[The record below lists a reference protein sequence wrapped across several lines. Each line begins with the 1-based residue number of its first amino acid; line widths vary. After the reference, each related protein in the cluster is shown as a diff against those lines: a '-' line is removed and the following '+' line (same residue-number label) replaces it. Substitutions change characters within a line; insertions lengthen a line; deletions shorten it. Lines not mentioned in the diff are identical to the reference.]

1 MIEKMTKVRIIGPKT
16 RIDEA
21 VKALHAAAVLHIETV
36 PEEDIQNG
44 GILRRLPIEAE
55 RIREKEELEKAR
67 DALKNL
73 AALVPEPPVVRPAPV
88 EAREI
93 PRYMGDLAHIG
104 ERARELRARKDSLA
118 EELSS
123 IGKYERLLRGFAP
136 IVSRLGGLRNFEI
149 AGITLER
156 TREDIAGL
164 LESEVSRIT
173 DGAYRMLAKE
183 LDAETIGVVLAYPR
197 HFDPQVK
204 SLLMGRAISEV
215 RLPDEYADMALVE
228 ALTVMGRRRARIPGL
243 IEDID
248 RELSA
253 ISSQWYDEIAGT
265 SRAVDNALDEFGA
278 LSYAAASAF
287 AFIIEGW
294 VPAERYGDLLR
305 EFREAFGESVMIIPI
320 EAGAAQDD
328 SVPVLIRNPWF
339 IRPFEVFLSALPPPR
354 YGSVDPTAYVAV
366 FFPAFFGLIV
376 ADMGYGAV
384 TMALALFLRSRL
396 KGRKEAYRDIAT
408 VLAIA
413 SASAIFFGFLFGE
426 LFGDLGERLGLHPI
440 IFHRIEA
447 LTTLIYI
454 TIGIGVFHVL
464 LGIALGIKSSITRKK
479 TRKAGAKTAFFI
491 LVVSFLWVLGTM
503 MGILPEEYFLVAA
516 VIAALSFAALVFL
529 EGILGPVD
537 FLEALGNIV
546 SYVRIMAVG
555 TASVVMAL
563 VANRLGSLPESV
575 VMGVVVAG
583 LIHTLNLLLS
593 ILSPSI
599 QSMRLQYVEF
609 FSKFY
614 EGGGRKYRPFRR
626 R

>member
-1 MIEKMTKVRIIGPKT
+1 MLKARIIGPKS

-21 VKALHAAAVLHIETV
+21 VKALHSAAVLHIETV
-36 PEEDIQNG
+36 PEEDIGNG
-44 GILRRLPIEAE
+44 GLLRRLPIEAE
-55 RIREKEELEKAR
+55 RVREREELEKAR

-73 AALVPEPPVVRPAPV
+73 AALLPEPPVVRPVRV

-104 ERARELRARKDSLA
+104 ERARELRARKDALS

-123 IGKYERLLRGFAP
+123 LGKYEKLLRGFAP
-136 IVSRLGGLRNFEI
+136 IVSRLGGLKNFEVT
-149 AGITLER
+149 GVTLER

-173 DGAYRMLAKE
+173 EGAYRILTKD
-183 LDAETIGVVLAYPR
+183 LDAGTIGVVLAYPK
-197 HFDPQVK
+197 HFDQQVK
-204 SLLMGRAISEV
+204 TLLAGRAIGEV

-228 ALTVMGRRRARIPGL
+228 ALVLMGRRRALIPGL
-243 IEDID
+243 VSDID
-248 RELSA
+248 RELST
-253 ISSQWYDEIAGT
+253 ISLQWYDEIDGT
-265 SRAVDNALDEFGA
+265 ARAIDNALDEFGA
-278 LSYAAASAF
+278 FSYAAASSF

-294 VPAERYGDLLR
+294 VPAERYGALKE
-305 EFREAFGESVMIIPI
+305 EFRRSFGGSVMVSIM
-320 EAGAAQDD
+320 ETDLAQDD

-354 YGSVDPTAYVAV
+354 YGSVDPTLYVAI

-384 TMALALFLRSRL
+384 TMALALTLRSRL
-396 KGRKEAYRDIAT
+396 KERKAYRDIAT

-413 SASAIFFGFLFGE
+413 SASAIVFGFLFGE
-426 LFGDLGERLGLHPI
+426 FFGDLGERLGLHPI

-447 LTTLIYI
+447 LTTLIYV

-464 LGIALGIKSSITRKK
+464 LGIALGIKSSIARKK
-479 TRKAGAKTAFFI
+479 NKKAAAKAAFFL
-491 LVVSFLWVLGTM
+491 LVVSFLCVLGATT
-503 MGILPEEYFLVAA
+503 GNLPGEYLMAAA
-516 VIAALSFAALVFL
+516 VVSALSFAALVLL

-563 VANRLGSLPESV
+563 VANKLGSIPESLAI
-575 VMGVVVAG
+575 GVLVAG
-583 LIHTLNLLLS
+583 LVHVLNLLLS

-614 EGGGRKYRPFRR
+614 EGGGRRYRPFRR

>member
-1 MIEKMTKVRIIGPKT
+1 MLKVRIIGPRS

-21 VKALHAAAVLHIETV
+21 VKALHSAAVLHIETV
-36 PEEDIQNG
+36 PEEDINNG
-44 GILRRLPIEAE
+44 GLLRRLPIEAE
-55 RIREKEELEKAR
+55 RAREREELEKAR
-67 DALKNL
+67 DELRNL
-73 AALVPEPPVVRPAPV
+73 AALLPEPPVVRPVRV

-104 ERARELRARKDSLA
+104 ERARELRARKDSLS

-123 IGKYERLLRGFAP
+123 IGKYEKLLRGFAP
-136 IVSRLGGLRNFEI
+136 IVSRLGGLKNFEVT
-149 AGITLER
+149 GITLER

-173 DGAYRMLAKE
+173 EGAYRILTKD
-183 LDAETIGVVLAYPR
+183 LDAETIGVVLAYPK

-204 SLLMGRAISEV
+204 TLLAGRAIGEV

-228 ALTVMGRRRARIPGL
+228 ALLLMGRRRALIPGL
-243 IEDID
+243 LSDID
-248 RELSA
+248 RELST
-253 ISSQWYDEIAGT
+253 ISLQWYDEIAGT
-265 SRAVDNALDEFGA
+265 QRAIENALDEFGA

-294 VPAERYGDLLR
+294 VPAARHADLLR
-305 EFREAFGESVMIIPI
+305 EFREAFGGSVRISTIGP
-320 EAGAAQDD
+320 GAAQND

-354 YGSVDPTAYVAV
+354 YGSVDPTVYVAV

-384 TMALALFLRSRL
+384 TMALALIIRSRL

-413 SASAIFFGFLFGE
+413 SASAVFFGFLFGE
-426 LFGDLGERLGLHPI
+426 FFGDLGERLGLRPVL
-440 IFHRIEA
+440 FHRIEA
-447 LTTLIYI
+447 LTTIIYV
-454 TIGIGVFHVL
+454 TIGIGIFHVL

-479 TRKAGAKTAFFI
+479 NKKAAAKAAFFL
-491 LVVSFLWVLGTM
+491 LVVSFLYVLG
-503 MGILPEEYFLVAA
+503 GVSGNLPGEYLTAAA
-516 VIAALSFAALVFL
+516 VVSALSFAALVIL

-537 FLEALGNIV
+537 FLEALGNII

-563 VANRLGSLPESV
+563 VANRLGSIPESMV
-575 VMGVVVAG
+575 IGVAVAG
-583 LIHTLNLLLS
+583 LMHILNLFLS

-614 EGGGRKYRPFRR
+614 EGGGRRYRPFRR

>member
-1 MIEKMTKVRIIGPKT
+1 MLKARIIGPKS

-21 VKALHAAAVLHIETV
+21 VKALHSAAVLHIETV
-36 PEEDIQNG
+36 PEEDIGNG
-44 GILRRLPIEAE
+44 GLLRRLPIEAE
-55 RIREKEELEKAR
+55 RVREREELEKAR

-73 AALVPEPPVVRPAPV
+73 AALLPEPPVVRPVRV

-104 ERARELRARKDSLA
+104 ERARELRARKDALS

-123 IGKYERLLRGFAP
+123 LGKYEKLLRGFAP
-136 IVSRLGGLRNFEI
+136 IVSRLGGLKNFEVT
-149 AGITLER
+149 GVTLER

-173 DGAYRMLAKE
+173 EGAYRILTKD
-183 LDAETIGVVLAYPR
+183 LDAGTIGVVLAYPK
-197 HFDPQVK
+197 HFDQQVK
-204 SLLMGRAISEV
+204 TLLAGRAIGEV

-228 ALTVMGRRRARIPGL
+228 ALVLMGRRRALIPGL
-243 IEDID
+243 VRDID
-248 RELSA
+248 RELST
-253 ISSQWYDEIAGT
+253 ISLQWYDEIAGT
-265 SRAVDNALDEFGA
+265 ARAIDNALDEFGA
-278 LSYAAASAF
+278 LSYAAASSF

-294 VPAERYGDLLR
+294 VPAERYGGLKE
-305 EFREAFGESVMIIPI
+305 EFRRSFGGSVMVSIM
-320 EAGAAQDD
+320 ETDSAQDD

-354 YGSVDPTAYVAV
+354 YGSVDPTLYVAI

-384 TMALALFLRSRL
+384 TMALALTLRSRL
-396 KGRKEAYRDIAT
+396 KERKAYRDIAT

-413 SASAIFFGFLFGE
+413 SASAIVFGFLFGE
-426 LFGDLGERLGLHPI
+426 FFGDLGERLGLHPI

-447 LTTLIYI
+447 LTTLIYV

-464 LGIALGIKSSITRKK
+464 LGIALGIKSSIARKK
-479 TRKAGAKTAFFI
+479 NKKAAAKAAFFL
-491 LVVSFLWVLGTM
+491 LVVSFLCVLGATT
-503 MGILPEEYFLVAA
+503 GNLPGEYLMAAA
-516 VIAALSFAALVFL
+516 VVSALSFAALVLL

-563 VANRLGSLPESV
+563 VANKLGSIPESLAI
-575 VMGVVVAG
+575 GVLVAG
-583 LIHTLNLLLS
+583 LVHVLNLLLS

-614 EGGGRKYRPFRR
+614 EGGGRRYRPFRR

>member
-1 MIEKMTKVRIIGPKT
+1 MIKRMLKVRIIGPKS

-21 VKALHAAAVLHIETV
+21 VKALHSAAVLHIETV
-36 PEEDIQNG
+36 PEEDIRNG
-44 GILRRLPIEAE
+44 GLIRRLPIEAE
-55 RIREKEELEKAR
+55 RIREKEELERAR
-67 DALKNL
+67 ETL
-73 AALVPEPPVVRPAPV
+73 ASLTALVPPPPVVRPARV
-88 EAREI
+88 EARMI

-104 ERARELRARKDSLA
+104 ERARELRARKDSLS

-123 IGKYERLLRGFAP
+123 IGKYEKLLRGFAP
-136 IVSRLGGLRNFEI
+136 IVSRLGGLKNFEI

-173 DGAYRMLAKE
+173 DGVYRMLMRD
-183 LDAETIGVVLAYPR
+183 LDPETIGVVLAYPK

-204 SLLMGRAISEV
+204 SLLAGRAISEV

-228 ALTVMGRRRARIPGL
+228 ALMRMERRRAQIPGL
-243 IEDID
+243 IRDID
-248 RELSA
+248 RELST
-253 ISSQWYDEIAGT
+253 IGFQWYDEIAGT
-265 SRAVDNALDEFGA
+265 ARAVDNALDEFGA
-278 LSYAAASAF
+278 LSYAAASSF

-305 EFREAFGESVMIIPI
+305 EFRAAFVESVRISTI
-320 EAGAAQDD
+320 ETGAAQDD

-354 YGSVDPTAYVAV
+354 YGSVDPTIYVAI

-384 TMALALFLRSRL
+384 TMVLALFIRSRF
-396 KGRKEAYRDIAT
+396 KGMKAYRDIAT

-413 SASAIFFGFLFGE
+413 SGSAIVFGFLFGE
-426 LFGDLGERLGLHPI
+426 FFGDLGERLGLHPI
-440 IFHRIEA
+440 LFHRIEA
-447 LTTLIYI
+447 LTTLIYV

-479 TRKAGAKTAFFI
+479 TKKAGARAAFFV
-491 LVVSFLWVLGTM
+491 LVVSFLWVLGSLS
-503 MGILPEEYFLVAA
+503 GYLPGEYLPIAAA
-516 VIAALSFAALVFL
+516 VSALSFIALVVL

-537 FLEALGNIV
+537 FLEALGNII

-563 VANRLGSLPESV
+563 VANRLGSLPES
-575 VMGVVVAG
+575 MAIGIAIAG
-583 LIHTLNLLLS
+583 LMHLLNLLLS

>member
-1 MIEKMTKVRIIGPKT
+1 MLKVRIVGPRS
-16 RIDEA
+16 RIDDA
-21 VKALHAAAVLHIETV
+21 IKALHSAAVLHIETV
-36 PEEDIQNG
+36 PEEDFRNG

-55 RIREKEELEKAR
+55 RVREKEELERAR
-67 DALKNL
+67 DTIKSLT
-73 AALVPEPPVVRPAPV
+73 ALVPPPPVVRPARV
-88 EAREI
+88 EAGEI

-104 ERARELRARKDSLA
+104 ERARELRARKDSLS

-123 IGKYERLLRGFAP
+123 LGKYERLLRGFAP
-136 IVSRLGGLRNFEI
+136 MVSRLGGLRNFEV

-164 LESEVSRIT
+164 LETEVSRIT
-173 DGAYRMLAKE
+173 EGAYRMLTKD
-183 LDAETIGVVLAYPR
+183 LDAETVGVVLAYPR

-204 SLLMGRAISEV
+204 ALLSGRAIGEV

-228 ALTVMGRRRARIPGL
+228 ALLLMGRRRARIPGL
-243 IEDID
+243 IRDID

-253 ISSQWYDEIAGT
+253 ISFQWYDEIAGT
-265 SRAVDNALDEFGA
+265 ERAIENALDEFGA
-278 LSYAAASAF
+278 LSYAAASSF

-294 VPAERYGDLLR
+294 VPAERYGDLLK
-305 EFREAFGESVMIIPI
+305 EFREAFGEKVRLTPI
-320 EAGAAQDD
+320 ESGAARDD
-328 SVPVLIRNPWF
+328 SAPVLIRNPWF

-354 YGSVDPTAYVAV
+354 YGSVDPTIYVAV

-384 TMALALFLRSRL
+384 TMALALFIRSRL
-396 KGRKEAYRDIAT
+396 KGGKEAYRDIAT

-426 LFGDLGERLGLHPI
+426 FLGDLGERLGLQPI

-447 LTTLIYI
+447 LTTLIYV
-454 TIGIGVFHVL
+454 TIGIGIFHVL
-464 LGIALGIKSSITRKK
+464 LGIALGIKSAVTRKK
-479 TRKAGAKTAFFI
+479 PKKAGAKTAFFM
-491 LVVSFLWVLGTM
+491 LVVSFLWVLGSAT
-503 MGILPEEYFLVAA
+503 GNLPGEYFWAA
-516 VIAALSFAALVFL
+516 VAVAALSFAALAVL

-575 VMGVVVAG
+575 FIGVVVAG
-583 LIHTLNLLLS
+583 LLHSLNLLLS

-614 EGGGRKYRPFRR
+614 EGGGRRYRPFRR